1 MHDGESEGI
10 SEGCNES
17 EPIAQGGD
25 EMIHPVG
32 FASTR
37 IINLHKMNT
46 AKTKQAAKQ

>member
-1 MHDGESEGI
+1 MHGGESEGI

-17 EPIAQGGD
+17 EPNAQGGD

-37 IINLHKMNT
+37 IIDLNLM
-46 AKTKQAAKQ
+46 

>member
-17 EPIAQGGD
+17 EPNAQGGD

-32 FASTR
+32 FAGIR
-37 IINLHKMNT
+37 IIDLNLVHK
-46 AKTKQAAKQ
+46 A

>member
-37 IINLHKMNT
+37 TINLILAYRNLLYR
-46 AKTKQAAKQ
+46 